1 MHPSKLKVMYLA
13 LAIAF
18 VGFLMPW
25 TERMLVFRPDFVL
38 LTLIFWLVRA
48 PNLCNIGTAWI
59 LGLCIDL
66 ATGGIFGQHAL
77 AYTITGFF
85 AVFYQRRLVLFTG
98 AQQLVYVFSLLVVA
112 QLVLLLLKTF
122 AGNEFIGW
130 QYFMPSVA
138 GVVLWQIAV
147 MLGLNTGARNSAR

>member
-1 MHPSKLKVMYLA
+1 MHPSKLKVMYFA
-13 LAIAF
+13 LAVAF
-18 VGFLMPW
+18 LCFLMPW
-25 TERMLVFRPDFVL
+25 PDSILVFRPDFVL

-48 PNLCNIGTAWI
+48 PNLCNIGTAWV

-77 AYTITGFF
+77 AYTVTSFF
-85 AVFYQRRLVLFTG
+85 AIFYQRRLVLFSG
-98 AQQLVYVFSLLVVA
+98 AQQLVYVFSLLLVA

-122 AGNEFIGW
+122 AGNDFIGW
-130 QYFMPSVA
+130 QYFLPSVA

-147 MLGLNTGARNSAR
+147 IFGLNTGSRNSLR

>member
-1 MHPSKLKVMYLA
+1 VHPSKLKVMYVA

-18 VGFLMPW
+18 LFFLMPW
-25 TERMLVFRPDFVL
+25 PDSVLVFRPDFVL

-48 PNLCNIGTAWI
+48 PNVCNIGTAWV

-77 AYTITGFF
+77 AYTVASFF
-85 AVFYQRRLVLFTG
+85 AIFYQRRLVLFSG
-98 AQQLVYVFSLLVVA
+98 PQQLVYVFSLLLVA

-122 AGNEFIGW
+122 AGNDFIGW
-130 QYFMPSVA
+130 QYFLPSVV
-138 GVVLWQIAV
+138 GVVLWQVAV
-147 MLGLNTGARNSAR
+147 IFGLNTGSRSSIR